1 MSQRSMSQEFDPRIA
16 EWLEGDPDGAPD
28 AVLETVLAAFP
39 SIPQRRATRV
49 PSRPNP
55 MNRLALFVATAVG
68 IVLIGGAL
76 LVFRPGRGP
85 GVGGPSPA
93 AIPSSA
99 TVGPSGSSA
108 AAASSSAA
116 LLLEKTFTSAL
127 YGYTVDIP
135 AGWTRLPAALEWT
148 AGSVNNW
155 ASGFNDELKGTDIR
169 FSGAAQVLAKGQ
181 TADDWLAAY
190 ASGGDPKKWPRVRID
205 GQIGSIDADGV
216 PALGGTI
223 VPGGRM
229 YDAVVVSRNV
239 AFNFNMDGNVDRA
252 TFDAFLA
259 TVKLPALASLDQVY
273 SSAIA
278 GFSVNYPT
286 DWSVMPATKPWRAG
300 YEPDSTMWDTL
311 GNKPSFTGTST
322 RLPTGM
328 SFETWYAAYD
338 AARGAGTCGAAA
350 LEEPVTV
357 DRVVGRLDAHCPD
370 FYLEAV
376 VPTSGRVY
384 ILTLYAPV
392 TRPEFRAFL
401 DTIHLTPATAK
412 N

>member
-1 MSQRSMSQEFDPRIA
+1 
-16 EWLEGDPDGAPD
+16 
-28 AVLETVLAAFP
+28 
-39 SIPQRRATRV
+39 
-49 PSRPNP
+49 
-55 MNRLALFVATAVG
+55 MNRLALLGATAAIGV
-68 IVLIGGAL
+68 VLVGGAL

-108 AAASSSAA
+108 AAASSSTA

-252 TFDAFLA
+252 TFDA
-259 TVKLPALASLDQVY
+259 
-273 SSAIA
+273 
-278 GFSVNYPT
+278 
-286 DWSVMPATKPWRAG
+286 
-300 YEPDSTMWDTL
+300 
-311 GNKPSFTGTST
+311 
-322 RLPTGM
+322 
-328 SFETWYAAYD
+328 
-338 AARGAGTCGAAA
+338 
-350 LEEPVTV
+350 
-357 DRVVGRLDAHCPD
+357 RVVGRLDAHCPD